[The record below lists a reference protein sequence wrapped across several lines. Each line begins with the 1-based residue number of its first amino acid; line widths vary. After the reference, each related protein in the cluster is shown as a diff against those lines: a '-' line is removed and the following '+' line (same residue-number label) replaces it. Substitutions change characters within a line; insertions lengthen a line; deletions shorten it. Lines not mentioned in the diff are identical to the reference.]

1 MRLHELSS
9 YFKIEDKKGLTEG
22 KKGGILVYVLTA
34 ADKQAVTVRDFWKKI
49 SKEVVDKRDAT

>member
-34 ADKQAVTVRDFWKKI
+34 AQKQVSAWEDN
-49 SKEVVDKRDAT
+49 S